1 MTLDEHRRIHQNLH
15 QSLDELIADFIC
27 QTGLFLSTTPIMEL
41 MKWSHSQLV
50 NPTLP
55 RGALHTEAVPEP
67 IRTIPTTLE
76 ACQAALD
83 HFLNI
88 RSGMDPVVQRI
99 SDETHGHIIQ
109 MLANAIANAP
119 KEKHTT

>member
-1 MTLDEHRRIHQNLH
+1 MTLDEHRKIHQNLH
-15 QSLDELIADFIC
+15 QSLDELIADFIG
-27 QTGLFLSTTPIMEL
+27 QTGCFLSGTPIMAL
-41 MKWSHSQLV
+41 MKWSFTQTT

-55 RGALHTEAVPEP
+55 NGMLHTDGVSEP

-88 RSGMDPVVQRI
+88 RSGMDPGVQRI
-99 SDETHGHIIQ
+99 ADETHGHIMQ